1 MLQRP
6 EDSTGGSRLATP
18 YSRCA
23 GWQLSIV
30 DLDAVDFAGT
40 LMMEIS
46 VDSLKS
52 AAAARSSLEDFG
64 DDWFEQPLA
73 AWVQDLAGP
82 ALSNSGRAFLTR
94 LAITNLCRRLEVVD
108 CLKRNPEIAD
118 VPIPPILYI
127 TGLERS
133 GTTLLHNLLA
143 LHPGARALLRWELTR
158 PAPPPERDT
167 FRTDPRIAEVQAS
180 LEPLRGTRLEQMH
193 WVDAVDPE
201 ECTWGA
207 YDCTGLLGRATGVLM
222 PTWDRWIL
230 DHDMTASF
238 REYRLLIKL
247 LTWRN
252 PVQHHGH
259 LVLKCPQNARHI
271 GAFASVFPE
280 AKFVVTHR
288 DPYRTIVSVC
298 ALTEHINSAF
308 TRDDSLYAPDGP
320 GVRWAI
326 GATERSL
333 SRITGFARESRACLM
348 HAHYPGLV
356 AAPADVV
363 RSIYEQAG
371 MDEPMD
377 LQQGFHAFI
386 EAQTRGKRAKPPAEL
401 PTYGLERTE
410 FADRPIV
417 AAYCRQFGVMPEMRR
432 ITGT

>member
-1 MLQRP
+1 MT
-6 EDSTGGSRLATP
+6 EA
-18 YSRCA
+18 
-23 GWQLSIV
+23 
-30 DLDAVDFAGT
+30 
-40 LMMEIS
+40 S

-52 AAAARSSLEDFG
+52 AAVSKSGLDDFG

-73 AWVQDLAGP
+73 AWVEDLAGP
-82 ALSNSGRAFLTR
+82 ALSSSGRAFLTR

-108 CLKRNPEIAD
+108 CLKRNPEVAD

-158 PAPPPERDT
+158 PAPPPERGT

-180 LEPLRGTRLEQMH
+180 LEPLRGTKLEKMH

-207 YDCTGLLGRATGVLM
+207 YDCTGLLGRAPGVLM
-222 PTWDRWIL
+222 PTWDQWIL
-230 DHDMTASF
+230 DNDMTASY

-252 PVQHHGH
+252 PVENKGH

-271 GAFASVFPE
+271 GSFSSVFPE
-280 AKFVVTHR
+280 AKFVFTHR

-298 ALTEHINSAF
+298 ALTEHINSSF
-308 TRDDSLYAPDGP
+308 TCDDSLYAPDGP
-320 GVRWAI
+320 GLRWAI

-333 SRITGFARESRACLM
+333 SRIAEFGRESRASL
-348 HAHYPGLV
+348 AHVQYPSLV
-356 AAPADVV
+356 AEPANVV
-363 RSIYEQAG
+363 RSVYTQVGIEESKEQQ
-371 MDEPMD
+371 EKI
-377 LQQGFHAFI
+377 HAFL
-386 EAQTRGKRAKPPAEL
+386 EAQTRGKRAEPPADL
-401 PTYGLERTE
+401 PTYGLDRTE
-410 FADRPIV
+410 FTHRPIV
-417 AAYCRQFGVMPEMRR
+417 AAYCRQFGVMPEMKR